1 MVRMCDLKAECRSSL
16 PVAVTLKRF
25 ATALEDLPL
34 RLAALAFFMTE
45 LIAGEDA
52 SDGAPA
58 AGTSTRTGAT
68 PVGRRPALAR
78 GPPLGGGRAREPAPP
93 QFLGG
98 GDPAP
103 ASVPQS
109 AHQLLRSFEEA
120 EIPLCS
126 LAERGKR
133 SLP

>member
-68 PVGRRPALAR
+68 PVGTKA
-78 GPPLGGGRAREPAPP
+78 
-93 QFLGG
+93 
-98 GDPAP
+98 DAP
-103 ASVPQS
+103 ANRQAKRRLLGNISRAEKKNFLS
-109 AHQLLRSFEEA
+109 AGGAS
-120 EIPLCS
+120 
-126 LAERGKR
+126 
-133 SLP
+133 